1 MATSTD
7 QSRAPSTPLEAV
19 AALTAPGGPFELVE
33 EEVLGSRMPVFRNRG
48 RNLGE
53 VVLASARYGE
63 GEYLVTEVERLTF
76 AEHATRVASLAQV
89 LRTEYGI
96 GKGDRV
102 AIAAANS
109 PAWVVTFWATVS
121 LGAVVVGY
129 NAWWSKPELEFAM
142 SHSEPRLVV
151 ADSRRLE
158 QLADV
163 DIPVLDIDRDVVD
176 LSCRH
181 ADAVLPPADVAE
193 DDPAVI
199 LYTSGTSGRP
209 KGAVHS
215 HRNLMA
221 VIEYHRYNDA
231 AAAAFG
237 DPADPRSRRYLLAL
251 PLFHIAGLHNLAV
264 ARLATGS
271 TVVMHLGGFDPERV
285 LRLIERERVTNWGA
299 VPTMA
304 SRLMKVGDLS
314 GYDLSS
320 LTAFALASAPSSPA
334 FHERLRR
341 DLPFATN
348 LANSYGMTESC
359 TAASVATPIDLAEVP
374 DTVGRP
380 IPSVQIEVR
389 DPDGQ
394 PLPDGE
400 EGEICLRSQ
409 FNMLGYWRDDAAT
422 DATIRA
428 DRWLHTGDIGVME
441 NGRIR
446 LSSRRSDLIIR
457 GGENVYPAEVEAVL
471 AEHAGVRESV
481 VLGVAN
487 ADLGQEVAA
496 VVVVDEPEELTE
508 AQLHSFAAESLAH
521 FKVPTRWRITSEAL
535 PRNPT
540 GKVVRR
546 EVQV

>member
-1 MATSTD
+1 MATPTD
-7 QSRAPSTPLEAV
+7 QSAPAAPLEAV

-33 EEVLGSRMPVFRNRG
+33 EEVLGSWMPVFRNRG

-53 VVLASARYGE
+53 VLIASARYGE
-63 GEYLVTEVERLTF
+63 AEYLVTEDERLTF

-89 LRTEYGI
+89 LRREYGI

-121 LGAVVVGY
+121 LGAVVVGF
-129 NAWWSKPELEFAM
+129 NAWWSKRELEFAV
-142 SHSEPRLVV
+142 SHSDPRLVV
-151 ADSRRLE
+151 ADARRQEL
-158 QLADV
+158 LTDA
-163 DIPVLDIDRDVVD
+163 DIPVLDIDRDVAD
-176 LSCRH
+176 LSRRH
-181 ADAVLPPADVAE
+181 SDAGLPTADVAE

-237 DPADPRSRRYLLAL
+237 DPTDPRSRRHLLVL
-251 PLFHIAGLHNLAV
+251 PLFHIAGLHNLVV

-271 TVVMHLGGFDPERV
+271 TVVMHLGGFDPDRV
-285 LRLIERERVTNWGA
+285 LQLIERERVTNWGA

-304 SRLMKVGDLS
+304 NRLLKVGDLS
-314 GYDLSS
+314 AYDLSS

-348 LANSYGMTESC
+348 LANSYGMTETC
-359 TAASVATPIDLAEVP
+359 TAASVATPMDLGEAP

-394 PLPDGE
+394 PLPEGE

-409 FNMLGYWRDDAAT
+409 FNMLGYWRDEAAT
-422 DATIRA
+422 AATIRA
-428 DRWLHTGDIGVME
+428 DRWLHSGDIGVME

-457 GGENVYPAEVEAVL
+457 GGENVYPAEVEAVI
-471 AEHAGVRESV
+471 AEHPSVRECV
-481 VLGVAN
+481 VLGLAH

-496 VVVVDEPEELTE
+496 VVVVDDPAAMTEE
-508 AQLHSFAAESLAH
+508 QLRGFTAEWLAH
-521 FKVPTRWRITSEAL
+521 FKVPTRWRITSDSL

-540 GKVVRR
+540 GKVIRR
-546 EVQV
+546 EVRV

>member
-7 QSRAPSTPLEAV
+7 ESPSSPLEAV

-76 AEHATRVASLAQV
+76 AEHARRVASLAQV
-89 LRTEYGI
+89 LRAEYGI

-109 PAWVVTFWATVS
+109 PSWVVTFWATVS
-121 LGAVVVGY
+121 LGAVVVGF

-151 ADSRRLE
+151 ADARRQEL
-158 QLADV
+158 LSDV
-163 DIPVLDIDRDVVD
+163 DIPVLDIDRDVAD
-176 LSCRH
+176 LSRRH
-181 ADAVLPPADVAE
+181 MDAGLPTADVAE

-237 DPADPRSRRYLLAL
+237 DPTDPRSRRHLLAL
-251 PLFHIAGLHNLAV
+251 PLFHIAGLHNLVV

-271 TVVMHLGGFDPERV
+271 TVVMHLGGFDPDRL

-304 SRLMKVGDLS
+304 NRLLKLGDLS

-320 LTAFALASAPSSPA
+320 LTSFALASAPSSPA

-348 LANSYGMTESC
+348 LANSYGMTETC
-359 TAASVATPIDLAEVP
+359 TAASVATPMDLGEAP

-394 PLPDGE
+394 PLPEGE

-409 FNMLGYWRDDAAT
+409 FNMLCYWRDEAAT
-422 DATIRA
+422 AATIRA
-428 DRWLHTGDIGVME
+428 DRWLHSGDIGVME

-457 GGENVYPAEVEAVL
+457 GGENIYPAEVEGVL
-471 AEHAGVRESV
+471 AEHPRVRETV
-481 VLGVAN
+481 VLGVPH

-496 VVVVDEPEELTE
+496 VVVVDDPAALTE
-508 AQLHSFAAESLAH
+508 EQLRDYAAEWLAH
-521 FKVPTRWRITSEAL
+521 FKVPTHWRITSDNL

-546 EVQV
+546 EVRV